1 MQKSFL
7 VFTHLLLLAILL
19 SLSKRGIS
27 SRDNELPLS
36 IPQGT
41 QDYTTPWVDSV
52 FASLDLEER
61 IAQLLMIRVHT
72 DRDEAYY
79 DRIVR
84 EIREHNVGGA
94 AFFRGGPKRQVAMT
108 NRIQSQAKTPVLI
121 AMDAEWGPSMRLDST
136 IVFPKQMTLGAIED
150 DRLIYEMGLEIG
162 RQLRRLGVHMNFAPV
177 IDVNNNA
184 DNPVINFRAFG
195 ESREKVARKGTAYM
209 QGLQDA
215 GIFASAKHFP
225 GHGDTN
231 ADSHHTLPLLLQ
243 SYEEL
248 DSIHLY
254 PFRELIRQGLHSVM
268 VAHLEIPSLE
278 PEAKLASTLSYNI
291 VTRLLK
297 NEMGFQ
303 GLVVTDAL
311 DMRGVSDYFEPGEL
325 ELRALM
331 AGNDIL
337 LLPEDVPA
345 AIRTIKK
352 AVDDGLI
359 TEELVNERCRKI
371 LYYKEKAGL
380 NDFDYIFPNGLIEE
394 LNRPSARLLNKR
406 LARAAVTLVRNEKD
420 LIPLSGLNHRRIAA
434 LSIGEK
440 PGNPFHTRLS
450 EYAPVSFY
458 GIDKK
463 HTPDRALQLIQELE
477 QYDLVIVSLH
487 NNSMFVS
494 AEYGITPESIGLIH
508 SLSSRK
514 EVILS
519 LFANPYSLSF
529 FEEEILD
536 TDAIVVAYED
546 GEHFEHAAAQAIFGG
561 IQTTG
566 RLPVTA
572 RPLFNAGQGI
582 ISPEPVRIRF
592 GHPEEAGIPYSML
605 SSIDS
610 VAKSGIR
617 AGAYPGCQIAVIKDG
632 VMVYNKA
639 FGHHTYD
646 SIQQVSPSDLYD
658 VASVTKV
665 ATTTAAVMR
674 LVDQGRMDLDKTLGD
689 YLPWLR
695 ESDKHTISIR
705 DILSHQ
711 ARLTSWIP
719 FYLSTME
726 EGEFIEGVYSE
737 NASEGFN
744 IHVADGLFMHQN
756 YRDTIFHEIA
766 RSELRKNNNYLYSDL
781 GFILLAEIVKS
792 ITGQTLDQF
801 TDHFLYRPLGF
812 SRTGFNPLQRF
823 DSGRI
828 TPSENDTIWRRQVI
842 RGYVHDPAAAM
853 LGGVSGHAGL
863 FSNAGELAVLMQ
875 MFLQGGN
882 YGDRQFF
889 RTNTIEEFTRVQFPD
904 NDNRRGLGFDKPSL
918 DDPDSGPACRSA
930 SPMSFGHSGFT
941 GTYVWADPAEN
952 LVFVFLSN
960 RTYPDQNNRLLIRE
974 NIRTDI
980 HQIVYDAIRENRTLN
995 HYTTESNVS
1004 Q

>member
-1 MQKSFL
+1 MRKSFL
-7 VFTHLLLLAILL
+7 ICTHLVLLFILL
-19 SLSKRGIS
+19 STRPLASHS
-27 SRDNELPLS
+27 SELPLS

-41 QDYTTPWVDSV
+41 PDYTTSWVDSV
-52 FASLDLEER
+52 FTSLDLEER

-79 DRIVR
+79 DEIVR

-136 IVFPKQMTLGAIED
+136 IVFPRQMTLGAIED
-150 DRLIYEMGLEIG
+150 DQLIYEMGMEIG
-162 RQLRRLGVHMNFAPV
+162 RQLKRLGVHMNFAPV

-195 ESREKVARKGTAYM
+195 ESREKVAQKGLAYM

-215 GIFASAKHFP
+215 GIFATAKHFP
-225 GHGDTN
+225 GHGDTD
-231 ADSHHTLPLLLQ
+231 ADSHHTLPLLRQ
-243 SYEEL
+243 SYNEL
-248 DSIHLY
+248 DSIHLF
-254 PFRELIRQGLHSVM
+254 PFRELINKGLHGVM

-278 PEAKLASTLSYNI
+278 PENKLASTLSYNI

-297 NEMGFQ
+297 NDMGFQ
-303 GLVVTDAL
+303 GLVITDAL
-311 DMRGVSDYFEPGEL
+311 DMRGVADYFEPGEL

-352 AVDDGLI
+352 AVRDGII

-380 NDFDYIFPNGLIEE
+380 DDFDYIFPDELTNE
-394 LNRPSARLLNKR
+394 LNSSSARLLKKK
-406 LARAAVTLVRNEKD
+406 LAEAAVTLVRNERN
-420 LIPLSGLNHRRIAA
+420 LIPLTGLNHRRIAA
-434 LSIGEK
+434 LSIGEE
-440 PGNPFHTRLS
+440 PGNSFHAMLNN
-450 EYAPVSFY
+450 YAPVATY
-458 GIDKK
+458 GIDKS
-463 HTPDRALQLIQELE
+463 HTPDRAMEVMQELE
-477 QYDLVIVSLH
+477 EYDLLIVSLH
-487 NNSMFVS
+487 NNSMFMS
-494 AEYGITPESIGLIH
+494 SDYGITQESIGLIRN
-508 SLSSRK
+508 LSGQK
-514 EVILS
+514 DVILS

-529 FEEEILD
+529 FEKGILD
-536 TDAIVVAYED
+536 TEAVLVAYED
-546 GEHFEHAAAQAIFGG
+546 GGDYERAAAQAIFGG

-572 RPLFNAGQGI
+572 RPFFTAGQGI
-582 ISPEPVRIRF
+582 VSPKPVRVRF
-592 GHPEEAGIPYSML
+592 GQPEETGIP
-605 SSIDS
+605 SSLLTGIDS
-610 VAKSGIR
+610 LAENGIR
-617 AGAYPGCQIAVIKDG
+617 MGAYPGCQIAVIKDG
-632 VMVYNKA
+632 VMVYNKS
-639 FGHHTYD
+639 FGNHTYD
-646 SIQQVSPSDLYD
+646 SIQAVSPSDLYD

-665 ATTTAAVMR
+665 AATTATVMR
-674 LVDQGRMDLDKTLGD
+674 LVDEGRLDLDKTLGD

-695 ESDKHTISIR
+695 ETDKNAITIR

-711 ARLTSWIP
+711 ARLISWIP
-719 FYLSTME
+719 FYLSTMK
-726 EGEFIEGVYSE
+726 EGDLIDGAYT
-737 NASEGFN
+737 NAASEDFN
-744 IHVADGLFMHQN
+744 IQVADRFFMHHS
-756 YRDTIFHEIA
+756 YRDTIFQEIA
-766 RSELRKNNNYLYSDL
+766 SSELHPDNEYIYSDL
-781 GFILLAEIVKS
+781 GFILLAEIIRE
-792 ITGQTLDQF
+792 ITGQGLDQF
-801 TDHFLYRPLGF
+801 TEHFLYRPLGL
-812 SRTGFNPLQRF
+812 SVTGFNPLQRF

-828 TPSENDTIWRRQVI
+828 IPSEKDTLWRRQVVK
-842 RGYVHDPAAAM
+842 GFVHDPAAAM

-863 FSNAGELAVLMQ
+863 FSNAQELAVMMQ
-875 MFLQGGN
+875 LFLQGGN
-882 YGDRQFF
+882 YGDRQYFHTSTL
-889 RTNTIEEFTRVQFPD
+889 RNFTQLQFPD

-918 DDPDSGPACRSA
+918 DDPDSGPACKSA

-960 RTYPDQNNRLLIRE
+960 RTYPDQDNRTLIKE

-980 HQIVYDAIRENRTLN
+980 QQVIYDAIQHTRILDHFSTNSIRN
-995 HYTTESNVS
+995 

>member
-7 VFTHLLLLAILL
+7 ICTHLILL
-19 SLSKRGIS
+19 FILIITGPATCRS
-27 SRDNELPLS
+27 SELPLS

-41 QDYTTPWVDSV
+41 RDYTTPWVDSV

-72 DRDEAYY
+72 DRDEVYY

-84 EIREHNVGGA
+84 EVSEHNVGGV
-94 AFFRGGPKRQVAMT
+94 AFFRGGPLRQVSIT
-108 NRIQSQAKTPVLI
+108 NRIQSQAKTPLLI

-136 IVFPKQMTLGAIED
+136 IVFPRQMTLGAIED
-150 DRLIYEMGLEIG
+150 DQLIYEMGMEIG
-162 RQLRRLGVHMNFAPV
+162 RQLSRLGVHMNFAPV

-195 ESREKVARKGTAYM
+195 ESREKVAQKGLAYM

-215 GIFASAKHFP
+215 GIFATAKHFP
-225 GHGDTN
+225 GHGDTD
-231 ADSHHTLPLLLQ
+231 ADSHHTLPLLRQ
-243 SYEEL
+243 NYEEL
-248 DSIHLY
+248 DSIHFY
-254 PFRELIRQGLHSVM
+254 PFRELINKGLHGVM
-268 VAHLEIPSLE
+268 IAHLEIPSLE
-278 PEAKLASTLSYNI
+278 PEAELASTLSYNT

-297 NEMGFQ
+297 NDMGFQ
-303 GLVVTDAL
+303 GLVITDAL

-352 AVDDGLI
+352 AVHDGII

-380 NDFDYIFPNGLIEE
+380 DDFDYIFPNGLTDE
-394 LNRPSARLLNKR
+394 LNSRSARLLNKK
-406 LARAAVTLVRNEKD
+406 LAEAAVTLVRNEKD
-420 LIPLSGLNHRRIAA
+420 LVPLSGLNHRRIAA

-440 PGNPFHTRLS
+440 PGNRFHAMLNR
-450 EYAPVSFY
+450 YASVSTY
-458 GIDKK
+458 GIDKT
-463 HTPDRALQLIQELE
+463 HTPDRALQVMQELE
-477 QYDLVIVSLH
+477 KYDLVIVSLQ

-494 AEYGITPESIGLIH
+494 SDYGITPESIDLIQT
-508 SLSSRK
+508 LSRK
-514 EVILS
+514 KDVILS

-529 FEEEILD
+529 FKEEILD
-536 TDAIVVAYED
+536 TEAIVVAYED
-546 GEHFEHAAAQAIFGG
+546 GENFEHAAAQAIFGG

-592 GHPEEAGIPYSML
+592 GQPEETGIPFPLLAGI
-605 SSIDS
+605 DS
-610 VAKSGIR
+610 LAENGIR
-617 AGAYPGCQIAVIKDG
+617 MGAYPGCQIAVVKDG
-632 VMVYNKA
+632 VMIYNKA
-639 FGHHTYD
+639 FGNHTYD
-646 SIQQVSPSDLYD
+646 SIQAVSDSDLYD

-665 ATTTAAVMR
+665 AATTAAVMR
-674 LVDQGRMDLDKTLGD
+674 LVDQGRLDLDKTLGD

-695 ESDKHTISIR
+695 ESDKSTIAIR
-705 DILSHQ
+705 DVLSHQ

-726 EGEFIEGVYSE
+726 EGEFIEGIYTQD
-737 NASEGFN
+737 ASEDFHIQVG
-744 IHVADGLFMHQN
+744 DGLFMHHS

-766 RSELRKNNNYLYSDL
+766 RSELRDNNDYIYSDL
-781 GFILLAEIVKS
+781 GFILLAEIVME
-792 ITGQTLDQF
+792 ITGQRLDQF
-801 TDHFLYRPLGF
+801 TEHFLYTPLGL
-812 SRTGFNPLQRF
+812 SATGFNPLQRF

-828 TPSENDTIWRRQVI
+828 IPSENDTLWRRQVV

-863 FSNAGELAVLMQ
+863 FSNAGDLAVLMQ
-875 MFLQGGN
+875 LFLQGGN
-882 YGDRQFF
+882 YGDRQYF
-889 RTNTIEEFTRVQFPD
+889 RTNTLEDFTRVQFPD

-918 DDPDSGPACRSA
+918 DDPESGPACKSA

-960 RTYPDQNNRLLIRE
+960 RTYPDQDNRILIRE
-974 NIRTDI
+974 NIRTEL
-980 HQIVYDAIRENRTLN
+980 HQVIYDAIQQRRILD
-995 HYTTESNVS
+995 HFTTESTLN

>member
-1 MQKSFL
+1 MQKYFL
-7 VFTHLLLLAILL
+7 ICANLVLLFFLL
-19 SLSKRGIS
+19 STGPVA
-27 SRDNELPLS
+27 SRTNELPLS

-41 QDYTTPWVDSV
+41 RDYTTPWVDSV

-72 DRDEAYY
+72 DRNEAYY

-84 EIREHNVGGA
+84 EISEHNVGGV
-94 AFFRGGPKRQVAMT
+94 AFFRGGPQRQISMT
-108 NRIQSQAKTPVLI
+108 NRIQSQAKTPLLI

-136 IVFPKQMTLGAIED
+136 IVFPRQMTLGAIED
-150 DRLIYEMGLEIG
+150 DQLIYDMGMEIG

-195 ESREKVARKGTAYM
+195 ESREKVARKGAAYM
-209 QGLQDA
+209 QGLQDT
-215 GIFASAKHFP
+215 GIFATAKHFP
-225 GHGDTN
+225 GHGDTD
-231 ADSHHTLPLLLQ
+231 ADSHHTLPLLRQ

-254 PFRELIRQGLHSVM
+254 PFRELINKGLHGVM
-268 VAHLEIPSLE
+268 IAHLEIPSLE
-278 PEAKLASTLSYNI
+278 PEAKLASTLSYNT

-297 NEMGFQ
+297 NDMGFQ
-303 GLVVTDAL
+303 GLVITDAL

-337 LLPEDVPA
+337 LLPENVPA

-352 AVDDGLI
+352 AVQDGII

-380 NDFDYIFPNGLIEE
+380 DDFDYIFPNGLIDK
-394 LNRPSARLLNKR
+394 LNSPSARLLNKR
-406 LARAAVTLVRNEKD
+406 LAEAAVTLVRNEKN

-440 PGNPFHTRLS
+440 PGNPFHAMLN
-450 EYAPVSFY
+450 EYAPVSAY
-458 GIDKK
+458 GIDKN
-463 HTPDRALQLIQELE
+463 HTPDRALEMMQELE
-477 QYDLVIVSLH
+477 KYDLVIVSLH

-494 AEYGITPESIGLIH
+494 SDYGITPESIGLIH
-508 SLSSRK
+508 NLSRRK
-514 EVILS
+514 DVILS

-536 TDAIVVAYED
+536 TEAIVVAYEE
-546 GEHFEHAAAQAIFGG
+546 GENFEHAAAQAIFGG

-566 RLPVTA
+566 KLPVTA
-572 RPLFNAGQGI
+572 MPFFTAGQGI
-582 ISPEPVRIRF
+582 VSPKPVRIRF
-592 GHPEEAGIPYSML
+592 GQPEETGIP
-605 SSIDS
+605 SSLLTGIDS
-610 VAKSGIR
+610 LAESGIR
-617 AGAYPGCQIAVIKDG
+617 MGAYPGCQIAVIKNG

-639 FGHHTYD
+639 FGNHTYD
-646 SIQQVSPSDLYD
+646 SIQAVSPSDLYD

-665 ATTTAAVMR
+665 AATTAAVMR
-674 LVDQGRMDLDKTLGD
+674 LVDEGRLDLNKTLGD

-695 ESDKHTISIR
+695 ESDKNTISIR
-705 DILSHQ
+705 DVLSHQ

-726 EGEFIEGVYSE
+726 EGEFIEGIYAKD
-737 NASEGFN
+737 ASGDFN
-744 IHVADGLFMHQN
+744 IQVADGLFMHHS

-766 RSELRKNNNYLYSDL
+766 GSELRDNNDYIYSDL
-781 GFILLAEIVKS
+781 GFILLAEIVME
-792 ITGQTLDQF
+792 ITGQRLDQF
-801 TDHFLYRPLGF
+801 TEYFLYKPLGL
-812 SRTGFNPLQRF
+812 SVTGFNPLQRF

-828 TPSENDTIWRRQVI
+828 IPSEKDTLWRRQVVK
-842 RGYVHDPAAAM
+842 GFVHDPAAAM

-863 FSNAGELAVLMQ
+863 FSNAGDLAVLMQ

-882 YGDRQFF
+882 YGDRQYF
-889 RTNTIEEFTRVQFPD
+889 RKNTLEDFTRVQFPD

-918 DDPDSGPACRSA
+918 DDPESGPACKSA

-960 RTYPDQNNRLLIRE
+960 RTYPDQDNRKLIRE

-980 HQIVYDAIRENRTLN
+980 HQLIYDAIQHTRTLN
-995 HYTTESNVS
+995 HFTTESTLN

>member
-1 MQKSFL
+1 MQKYYLICSSL
-7 VFTHLLLLAILL
+7 VLLFILLLT
-19 SLSKRGIS
+19 GPVT
-27 SRDNELPLS
+27 SRNNELPLS

-41 QDYTTPWVDSV
+41 PDYTTPWVDSV

-72 DRDEAYY
+72 DRNEAYY
-79 DRIVR
+79 DDIVR

-94 AFFRGGPKRQVAMT
+94 AFFRGGPKRQVSMT
-108 NRIQSQAKTPVLI
+108 NRIQNQAKTPVLI

-136 IVFPKQMTLGAIED
+136 IVFPRQMTLGAIED
-150 DRLIYEMGLEIG
+150 DQLIYEMGMEIG
-162 RQLRRLGVHMNFAPV
+162 RQLKRLGVHMNFAPV

-195 ESREKVARKGTAYM
+195 ESREKIARKGLAYM

-215 GIFASAKHFP
+215 GIFATAKHFP
-225 GHGDTN
+225 GHGDTD
-231 ADSHHTLPLLLQ
+231 ADSHHTLPLLRQ

-248 DSIHLY
+248 DSIHFY
-254 PFRELIRQGLHSVM
+254 PFRELINKGLHGVM
-268 VAHLEIPSLE
+268 VAHLEIPSIE
-278 PEAKLASTLSYNI
+278 PEANLASTLSFNI
-291 VTRLLK
+291 VTQLLK
-297 NEMGFQ
+297 RDMGFQ
-303 GLVVTDAL
+303 GLVITDAL

-337 LLPEDVPA
+337 LLPENVPA

-352 AVDDGLI
+352 AVQDGII

-380 NDFDYIFPNGLIEE
+380 DDFDYIFPDGLTDK
-394 LNRPSARLLNKR
+394 LNTPSARLLNKK
-406 LARAAVTLVRNEKD
+406 LAEAAVTLVRNEKN
-420 LIPLSGLNHRRIAA
+420 LVPLSGLNHRRIAA

-440 PGNPFHTRLS
+440 PGNPFHAMLNN
-450 EYAPVSFY
+450 YAPVSTY
-458 GIDKK
+458 GIDKN
-463 HTPDRALQLIQELE
+463 HTPDRALQIMQELE
-477 QYDLVIVSLH
+477 KYDLVIVSLH

-494 AEYGITPESIGLIH
+494 ADYGMTRESIGLIND
-508 SLSSRK
+508 LSRRK
-514 EVILS
+514 DVILS

-529 FEEEILD
+529 FEKGILD
-536 TDAIVVAYED
+536 TEAIVVAYED
-546 GEHFEHAAAQAIFGG
+546 GENFERAAAQAIFGG

-572 RPLFNAGQGI
+572 RPFFAAGQGI
-582 ISPEPVRIRF
+582 ISPQPVRIRF
-592 GHPEEAGIPYSML
+592 GQPEETGI
-605 SSIDS
+605 SSSRLTGIDS
-610 VAKSGIR
+610 LAESGIR
-617 AGAYPGCQIAVIKDG
+617 MGAYPGCQIAVIKDG

-639 FGHHTYD
+639 FGNHTYD
-646 SIQQVSPSDLYD
+646 SIQAVSLSDLYD

-665 ATTTAAVMR
+665 AATTSAVMR
-674 LVDQGRMDLDKTLGD
+674 LVDEGRLDLNKTLGD

-695 ESDKHTISIR
+695 ESDKNMLSIR
-705 DILSHQ
+705 DVLSHQ

-719 FYLSTME
+719 FYRSTME
-726 EGEFIEGVYSE
+726 EGTLINGIYTED
-737 NASEGFN
+737 ASEDFN
-744 IHVADGLFMHQN
+744 IQVAEGLFMHHS
-756 YRDTIFHEIA
+756 YRDTIFYGIA
-766 RSELRKNNNYLYSDL
+766 GSELRNNNDYIYSDL
-781 GFILLAEIVKS
+781 GFILLAEVIRE
-792 ITGQTLDQF
+792 ITGQRLDQF
-801 TDHFLYRPLGF
+801 IEHFLYNPLGL
-812 SRTGFNPLQRF
+812 SVTGFNPLQRF

-828 TPSENDTIWRRQVI
+828 IPSEKDTLWRRQVV
-842 RGYVHDPAAAM
+842 RGFVHDPAAAM

-863 FSNAGELAVLMQ
+863 FSNAQELAVLMQ
-875 MFLQGGN
+875 LFLQGGN
-882 YGDRQFF
+882 YGDRQYFGK
-889 RTNTIEEFTRVQFPD
+889 NTLEEFTRVQFPD

-918 DDPDSGPACRSA
+918 DDPDSGPACKSA

-960 RTYPDQNNRLLIRE
+960 RTYPDQDNRKLIRE

-980 HQIVYDAIRENRTLN
+980 HQVIYDAIQHARTLN
-995 HYTTESNVS
+995 HFTTESTLN

>member
-1 MQKSFL
+1 MQKPFL
-7 VFTHLLLLAILL
+7 ICSVLLLFITIFL
-19 SLSKRGIS
+19 STSPVAS
-27 SRDNELPLS
+27 HNNELPLP

-41 QDYTTPWVDSV
+41 QDYNTPWVDSV
-52 FASLDLEER
+52 FTSLNLEER
-61 IAQLLMIRVHT
+61 IAQLLMIRVYT

-79 DRIVR
+79 DQIVR
-84 EIREHNVGGA
+84 EISDYNVGGV
-94 AFFRGGPKRQVAMT
+94 AFFRGGPKQQVAMT

-136 IVFPKQMTLGAIED
+136 IVFPRQMTLGAIED
-150 DRLIYEMGLEIG
+150 DRLIYEMGMEIG

-195 ESREKVARKGTAYM
+195 ESRKKVAQKGLAYM

-225 GHGDTN
+225 GHGDTD
-231 ADSHHTLPLLLQ
+231 ADSHHTLPLLRQ

-248 DSIHLY
+248 DSIHFY
-254 PFRELIRQGLHSVM
+254 PFRELINKGLHSVM

-278 PEAKLASTLSYNI
+278 PEAKLPSTLSYNI

-297 NEMGFQ
+297 EEMGFQ
-303 GLVVTDAL
+303 GLVITDAL

-345 AIRTIKK
+345 AIGTIKK
-352 AVDDGLI
+352 AVQDGLI
-359 TEELVNERCRKI
+359 TEELINERCRKI

-380 NDFDYIFPNGLIEE
+380 DDFDFIFPNGLIDE
-394 LNRPSARLLNKR
+394 LNQPSTKLLKKQ
-406 LARAAVTLVRNEKD
+406 LAEAAVTLVRNEKD
-420 LIPLSGLNHRRIAA
+420 LIPLSDFNHRRIAA

-440 PGNPFHTRLS
+440 PGNPFHQMLNK
-450 EYAPVSFY
+450 YAPVSVY

-463 HTPDRALQLIQELE
+463 HTPDRALQVMAKLE
-477 QYDLVIVSLH
+477 KYDLVIVSLH

-508 SLSSRK
+508 TLSQRK
-514 EVILS
+514 DVILS
-519 LFANPYSLSF
+519 LFANPYSLTF

-546 GEHFEHAAAQAIFGG
+546 GAHFEHAAAQAIFGG

-566 RLPVTA
+566 RLPVSA
-572 RPLFNAGQGI
+572 RPAFDAGQGI
-582 ISPEPVRIRF
+582 ISPEPVRIRY
-592 GHPEEAGIPYSML
+592 GYPEEAGVPSPLL
-605 SSIDS
+605 SQIDS
-610 VAKSGIR
+610 LAEKGIR
-617 AGAYPGCQIAVIKDG
+617 TGAYPGCQIAVIKDG
-632 VMVYNKA
+632 IMIYNKA

-646 SIQQVSPSDLYD
+646 SLQQVSLSDLYD

-665 ATTTAAVMR
+665 AATTAAVMR

-689 YLPWLR
+689 YLPWLK
-695 ESDKHTISIR
+695 ESDKQPISIR

-726 EGEFIEGVYSE
+726 EGEYAEGVYSD
-737 NASEGFN
+737 NFSDGFN
-744 IHVADGLFMHQN
+744 IQVADGMYMHQS
-756 YRDTIFHEIA
+756 YRDTIFRKIA
-766 RSELRKNNNYLYSDL
+766 QSELRDSNNYLYSDL
-781 GFILLAEIVKS
+781 GFILLAEIVKN

-801 TDHFLYRPLGF
+801 TEHFLYKPLGL
-812 SRTGFNPLQRF
+812 SLTGFNPLQRF
-823 DSGRI
+823 DPGQI
-828 TPSENDTIWRRQVI
+828 TPSEKDTLWRRQIV
-842 RGYVHDPAAAM
+842 RGHVHDPAAAM

-863 FSNAGELAVLMQ
+863 FSSAGELAVLMQ
-875 MFLQGGN
+875 LFLQGGN

-889 RTNTIEEFTRVQFPD
+889 RANTLEEFTKVQFPD

-918 DDPDSGPACRSA
+918 DAPESGPACKSA

-941 GTYVWADPAEN
+941 GTYAWADPAEN
-952 LVFVFLSN
+952 LVYVFLSN
-960 RTYPDQNNRLLIRE
+960 RTYPDQDNRLLIRE

-980 HQIVYDAIRENRTLN
+980 HQIIYDAIRHNRTLD
-995 HYTTESNVS
+995 HFTTESTLN

>member
-7 VFTHLLLLAILL
+7 TCTFLVLLVTFYSTRPVA
-19 SLSKRGIS
+19 SQE
-27 SRDNELPLS
+27 NEIPLS

-52 FASLDLEER
+52 FASLSLEER

-84 EIREHNVGGA
+84 EISEYNVGGA

-136 IVFPKQMTLGAIED
+136 IVFPRQMTLGAIED
-150 DRLIYEMGLEIG
+150 DRLIYEMGMEIG

-195 ESREKVARKGTAYM
+195 ESREKVAQKGLAYM

-225 GHGDTN
+225 GHGDTD
-231 ADSHHTLPLLLQ
+231 ADSHHPLPLLRQ

-248 DSIHLY
+248 DSIHFY
-254 PFRELIRQGLHSVM
+254 PFRKLIDQGLHSVM

-278 PEAKLASTLSYNI
+278 PEASLASTLSYNI

-297 NEMGFQ
+297 EEMGFQ
-303 GLVVTDAL
+303 GLVITDAL

-345 AIRTIKK
+345 AIGTIKK
-352 AVDDGLI
+352 AVQDGLI
-359 TEELVNERCRKI
+359 TEELINERCRKI

-380 NDFDYIFPNGLIEE
+380 DDFDFIFPNGLIDE
-394 LNRPSARLLNKR
+394 LNHPSAKLLQKQ
-406 LARAAVTLVRNEKD
+406 LAEAAVTLVRNEKD

-440 PGNPFHTRLS
+440 PGNPFHEMLNQ
-450 EYAPVSFY
+450 YAPVSVY

-463 HTPDRALQLIQELE
+463 HTPDRALQIMAELE
-477 QYDLVIVSLH
+477 KYDLVIVSLH

-494 AEYGITPESIGLIH
+494 AEYGITQESIGLIH
-508 SLSSRK
+508 ALSRRK

-546 GEHFEHAAAQAIFGG
+546 GEYFEHAAAQAIFGG

-566 RLPVTA
+566 KLPVTA
-572 RPLFNAGQGI
+572 RPLFDAGQGI

-592 GHPEEAGIPYSML
+592 GHPEEAGIPSSLL
-605 SSIDS
+605 SRIDS
-610 VAKSGIR
+610 LAQKGIR
-617 AGAYPGCQIAVIKDG
+617 TGAYPGCQIAVIKDG
-632 VMVYNKA
+632 IMVYNKA
-639 FGHHTYD
+639 FGYHTYD
-646 SIQQVSPSDLYD
+646 SIQRVSVSDLYD

-665 ATTTAAVMR
+665 AATTAAVMR

-689 YLPWLR
+689 YLPWLK
-695 ESDKHTISIR
+695 ESDKAPISIR
-705 DILSHQ
+705 DVLSHQ

-726 EGEFIEGVYSE
+726 EGDFVEGIYSE
-737 NASEGFN
+737 NASPDFN
-744 IHVADGLFMHQN
+744 LQVADGLFMHQS
-756 YRDTIFHEIA
+756 YRDTIFQKII
-766 RSELRKNNNYLYSDL
+766 RSELRNNNNYLYSDL
-781 GFILLAEIVKS
+781 GFILLAEVVKN

-801 TDHFLYRPLGF
+801 TDHFLYRPLGL
-812 SRTGFNPLQRF
+812 SITGFNPLQRF
-823 DSGRI
+823 DPGRI
-828 TPSENDTIWRRQVI
+828 APSEKDTLWRRQVV
-842 RGYVHDPAAAM
+842 RGHVHDPAAAM

-875 MFLQGGN
+875 SFLQGGN
-882 YGDRQFF
+882 YGDRQYF
-889 RTNTIEEFTRVQFPD
+889 RQNTVDEFTRVQFPD

-918 DDPDSGPACRSA
+918 DDPDSGPACKSA

-960 RTYPDQNNRLLIRE
+960 RTYPDQDNRLLIRE

-980 HQIVYDAIRENRTLN
+980 HQIIYDAIRHNRTLD
-995 HYTTESNVS
+995 HFTTESHLN